1 MIYESEN
8 ELGQT
13 SYDTVVK
20 VGLKLMFQIQ
30 YTNCYLLEWI
40 QKNQIFHR
48 VDSITKCILLAF
60 QKIDNKNTQQKLFW
74 KQKFKKLKNKNKV
87 IIIITRDKW
96 QDCKK
101 KGQ

>member
-40 QKNQIFHR
+40 HKIQIFHR
-48 VDSITKCILLAF
+48 VDSITKCILLVLSLLTSSLP
-60 QKIDNKNTQQKLFW
+60 KDWQQKHPAETVLET
-74 KQKFKKLKNKNKV
+74 KIQEIEK
-87 IIIITRDKW
+87 
-96 QDCKK
+96 
-101 KGQ
+101 